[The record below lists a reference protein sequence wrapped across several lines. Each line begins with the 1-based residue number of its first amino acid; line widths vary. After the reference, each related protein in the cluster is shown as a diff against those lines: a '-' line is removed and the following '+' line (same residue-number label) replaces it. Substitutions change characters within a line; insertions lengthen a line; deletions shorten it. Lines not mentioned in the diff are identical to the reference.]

1 MIKLGIFILP
11 NNKLK
16 KEIIILKKKI
26 KIIYGNIKYLDH
38 IPHCTLYVINI
49 SKKFINLIKTK
60 KIYKFNFKTKYIIE
74 KFDVFYND
82 PITKGNTLILKIKKN
97 AFLSNLQKKII
108 SNLKENKIIIPKNYI
123 DKKMNNN
130 FKKFGYPFV
139 GSNWKPHF
147 TLASFAKSLNHQKF
161 INSYKRK
168 RIKFY
173 TQSVNYIYFYEIK
186 KNHHKLLFK
195 KKIT

>member
-11 NNKLK
+11 NIKLK
-16 KEIIILKKKI
+16 NEIIILKKKI
-26 KIIYGNIKYLDH
+26 KIIYGNIKYLNH
-38 IPHCTLYVINI
+38 IPHCTIYVINI

-60 KIYKFNFKTKYIIE
+60 KIYTLNTKNKYSIE

-97 AFLSNLQKKII
+97 AFLNHLQKKII
-108 SNLKENKIIIPKNYI
+108 DILKENKIIIPKKYI
-123 DKKMNNN
+123 NKKMNNN
-130 FKKFGYPFV
+130 FKKFGFPFV

-147 TLASFAKSLNHQKF
+147 TLASFPKSLNNQKF
-161 INSYKRK
+161 INNFKK
-168 RIKFY
+168 ERIKFF

-186 KNHHKLLFK
+186 KNNHKLLFK